1 VQINLTINADT
12 PEEFR
17 LALEAVIAGLPVKV
31 ANAPVTDYTVTAI
44 PVPVRDPTNPF
55 APTETFES
63 PCPPADEAVAEVKA
77 AAPKTRKSKKDAEP
91 IVEAKVETP
100 APASVGNLPDAVAKS
115 SALDILR
122 ECFAMETTEGG
133 AEGAKLVKALMA
145 EMGVDKFVKVP
156 EAQGN
161 ALLAKATAVKAKLT
175 GTTETP
181 APVSQEDEGEP
192 EPEAEEAGEVE
203 LAF

>member
-1 VQINLTINADT
+1 VQINLTITADT
-12 PEEFR
+12 PEELR
-17 LALEAVIAGLPVKV
+17 SALEAIIAGLPVPAHAAYFV
-31 ANAPVTDYTVTAI
+31 PAITLQTDPARLQQMAMTLQVNANDANA
-44 PVPVRDPTNPF
+44 
-55 APTETFES
+55 
-63 PCPPADEAVAEVKA
+63 KA
-77 AAPKTRKSKKDAEP
+77 AAAKPASTRKTNKPKADAEP

-181 APVSQEDEGEP
+181 APVPQEDEGEP
-192 EPEAEEAGEVE
+192 EPEAEEAGDDI
-203 LAF
+203 AF